1 MSSILETTRSAVSKA
16 WAAIVARVSGLSHR
30 TLAWGGLAL
39 AAVILLSVN
48 LASAVSLRSW
58 RADLTQDRLF
68 TISDGTRTILHGIGE
83 PIKIRL
89 YFSSK
94 LGEAAPTY
102 AHYFD
107 RVRTLLE
114 QYRDISGGK
123 LELTILDPEPF
134 SDAED
139 RAVAEGLRGVRLN
152 AEGELGYFGLTAT
165 NATDNRETISFFAP
179 NRESFLEYDVTKLVN
194 ALANPKKR
202 VVGLITGLPLD
213 GGKSP
218 MREQPTPPWLIMD
231 QIREFFDVE
240 TLDEGVKEIP
250 ARIGVLM
257 VAQPTA
263 LTPAAAYAI
272 DQFAL
277 KGGKVLVFIDPM
289 AEAAQLEM
297 AQKGGEGRAELVTLL
312 KAWGIEFDPKKVA
325 ADIQH
330 ARRVQFGGQ
339 GGQGMVTDY
348 VAWLGLDRSSIDQR
362 DVLSSGIEVLN
373 LASPGI
379 LTKADGA
386 GTTVTPILSTSSD
399 AMELPTQSVG
409 MSANP
414 TALLRN
420 YAPGGKSL
428 MLAARVS
435 GEAKSAF
442 PGGPPPAEA
451 KASDKDKPD
460 AKSAAA
466 EAKPGETAPPAAEAK
481 AQEEKPAAPPASHVG
496 TGRINAIVVA
506 DTDMLADQ
514 FWVDQREMMGQQ
526 IVIPSSHNAAF
537 VLGALENLSGS
548 DALIALRGR
557 GVKERTFTLVESL
570 RRDAERAFREK
581 EETLTQKLRSV
592 EAELKKLETAGDGQS
607 AAILSDAERQA
618 IEKFRT
624 EMLSIRRELRDVKL
638 ALRRDIDSLDGWLK
652 FANIALVPLAIGFA
666 GLGWTVW
673 RSRRRPP
680 A

>member
-16 WAAIVARVSGLSHR
+16 WAAIVAGVSGLSHR

-68 TISDGTRTILHGIGE
+68 TISDGTRTILRGIGE
-83 PIKIRL
+83 PIKVRL

-297 AQKGGEGRAELVTLL
+297 AQKGGEGRAEL
-312 KAWGIEFDPKKVA
+312 A
-325 ADIQH
+325 
-330 ARRVQFGGQ
+330 
-339 GGQGMVTDY
+339 
-348 VAWLGLDRSSIDQR
+348 
-362 DVLSSGIEVLN
+362 
-373 LASPGI
+373 
-379 LTKADGA
+379 
-386 GTTVTPILSTSSD
+386 TSS
-399 AMELPTQSVG
+399 
-409 MSANP
+409 
-414 TALLRN
+414 
-420 YAPGGKSL
+420 
-428 MLAARVS
+428 
-435 GEAKSAF
+435 
-442 PGGPPPAEA
+442 
-451 KASDKDKPD
+451 
-460 AKSAAA
+460 
-466 EAKPGETAPPAAEAK
+466 
-481 AQEEKPAAPPASHVG
+481 
-496 TGRINAIVVA
+496 
-506 DTDMLADQ
+506 
-514 FWVDQREMMGQQ
+514 
-526 IVIPSSHNAAF
+526 
-537 VLGALENLSGS
+537 
-548 DALIALRGR
+548 
-557 GVKERTFTLVESL
+557 
-570 RRDAERAFREK
+570 
-581 EETLTQKLRSV
+581 
-592 EAELKKLETAGDGQS
+592 
-607 AAILSDAERQA
+607 
-618 IEKFRT
+618 
-624 EMLSIRRELRDVKL
+624 
-638 ALRRDIDSLDGWLK
+638 
-652 FANIALVPLAIGFA
+652 
-666 GLGWTVW
+666 
-673 RSRRRPP
+673 
-680 A
+680 